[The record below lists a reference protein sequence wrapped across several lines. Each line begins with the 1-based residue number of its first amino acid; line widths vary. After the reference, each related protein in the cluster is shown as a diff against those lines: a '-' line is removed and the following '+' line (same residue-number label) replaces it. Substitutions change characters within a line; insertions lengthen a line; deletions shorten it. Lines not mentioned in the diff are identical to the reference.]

1 MIGWRSLSALA
12 FMAVASGAALPWV
25 MPSHSS
31 ERVASQANAPLAPV
45 RAGAE
50 IAAAAAATTTL
61 SGTIVIGDEPVASA
75 TQCLKSRG
83 IDVYPEPADT
93 AEDLLAMVSRAS
105 RDYAVVVIHTGHRDG
120 LVDGQIEQVI
130 DAVGSQRRIV
140 WATIRLPYGGT
151 GGFSFEDRTNA
162 SIRSV
167 MDRYPESRVLDWHAM
182 TSNHPDW
189 TLDGL
194 NLTEQGCREYARKV
208 AKLSGLPRGT

>member
-1 MIGWRSLSALA
+1 
-12 FMAVASGAALPWV
+12 MAVASGAALPWV

-61 SGTIVIGDEPVASA
+61 SGTIVVGDEPVAGA
-75 TQCLKSRG
+75 TKCLESRG
-83 IDVYPEPADT
+83 IDVYPQPANT

-120 LVDGQIEQVI
+120 LD
-130 DAVGSQRRIV
+130 
-140 WATIRLPYGGT
+140 
-151 GGFSFEDRTNA
+151 
-162 SIRSV
+162 
-167 MDRYPESRVLDWHAM
+167 
-182 TSNHPDW
+182 HPDW